1 METVTEEGGTGYMV
15 KRILFVDDDPRVLQ
29 AFERQF
35 HRHYEIRTAI
45 GPELGL
51 QVLSADGPFAA
62 VVSDL
67 RMPGMNGIEF
77 LTRVRQ
83 AAPDTVRVMLTGDA
97 DLSAA
102 MSAVNEGKI
111 FQFLTKPCP
120 SDMLSRTLESALE
133 QHRLITAEREL
144 LENTL
149 RGSIG
154 VLSEILGL
162 VNPQAFSRAQRIRRY
177 VQHIIETLNLPD
189 RWQYELAAMLSQIGC
204 VTVPPDTLEKLYK
217 HQPLNAAEEAILV
230 SQTQVGHNLLAK
242 IPRLESV
249 AQMVA
254 QQKAS
259 WSDMGGPRDAVKT
272 GAQLLKIASDFD
284 EQVMRGVGSATAL
297 AQMAASR
304 DYCPDYVKALE
315 KLQVEESK
323 NETRW
328 VTLVQLKSGMIVS
341 AGIYSQTGLLLLAQG
356 QEVTESAIARL
367 TSFSSL
373 FGIIEPISVTV
384 PRAASAAKPMP
395 PHGRPESRSTLT
407 LG

>member
-1 METVTEEGGTGYMV
+1 MS

-35 HRHYEIRTAI
+35 YKRFEIRTAI

-51 QVLSADGPFAA
+51 QAIAGEGPFAA

-83 AAPDTVRVMLTGDA
+83 ASPDAVRVMLTGDA

-102 MSAVNEGKI
+102 MAAVNEGKI

-120 SDMLSRTLESALE
+120 SDMLTRTLESALE

-154 VLSEILGL
+154 VMSEILGL

-177 VQHIIETLNLPD
+177 VQHIVETLNLPD

-204 VTVPPDTLEKLYK
+204 VTVPPDTLEKFYK
-217 HQPLNAAEEAILV
+217 QQSLSPAEQKIL
-230 SQTQVGHNLLAK
+230 SEQNQVGHNLLAK

-254 QQKAS
+254 QQNSPLSETATE
-259 WSDMGGPRDAVKT
+259 DIVKI
-272 GAQLLKIASDFD
+272 GAQLLRVASDCD
-284 EQVMRGVGSATAL
+284 EQVMRGVPFGTVL
-297 AQMAASR
+297 AQMTGSR
-304 DYCPDYVKALE
+304 EYRQAFVTALQ
-315 KLQVEESK
+315 KLQAEESK
-323 NETRW
+323 SETRW
-328 VTLVQLKSGMIVS
+328 LKLAQLKPGMIVA
-341 AGIYSQTGLLLLAQG
+341 AGIYSQTGLLLLAKG
-356 QEVTESAIARL
+356 QQVTDSAMARL
-367 TSFSSL
+367 NSFASL
-373 FGIIEPISVTV
+373 FGLIEPISVIV
-384 PRAASAAKPMP
+384 PNSEPAP
-395 PHGRPESRSTLT
+395 PILPQGQPDALRSLS
-407 LG
+407 LR

>member
-1 METVTEEGGTGYMV
+1 MV

-35 HRHYEIRTAI
+35 YKRFDIRTAI

-51 QVLSADGPFAA
+51 QVLASDGPFAT

-83 AAPDTVRVMLTGDA
+83 ASPDTVRVMLTGDA

-102 MSAVNEGKI
+102 MAAVNEGKI

-120 SDMLSRTLESALE
+120 SDMLTRTLESALE

-162 VNPQAFSRAQRIRRY
+162 VNPQAFSRSQRIRRY
-177 VQHIIETLNLPD
+177 VQHIIETLNLAD

-204 VTVPPDTLEKLYK
+204 VTVPPDTLDKFYK
-217 HQPLNAAEEAILV
+217 QQPLNLAEQKIL
-230 SQTQVGHNLLAK
+230 SEQNQVGHNLLAK

-254 QQKAS
+254 QQNS
-259 WSDMGGPRDAVKT
+259 PWSEITPVDVVKI
-272 GAQLLKIASDFD
+272 GAQLLKVASDCD
-284 EQVMRGVGSATAL
+284 EQVMRGVPFATVL
-297 AQMAASR
+297 AQMAASPAYR
-304 DYCPDYVKALE
+304 PAFVTALQ
-315 KLQVEESK
+315 KLEVEEAKS
-323 NETRW
+323 ETRW
-328 VTLVQLKSGMIVS
+328 LKLAQIKSGMIVG
-341 AGIYSQTGLLLLAQG
+341 AGIYSQTGLLLLAKG
-356 QEVTESAIARL
+356 QEITDSAMARL
-367 TSFSSL
+367 NSFASL
-373 FGIIEPISVTV
+373 FGLIEPISVIV
-384 PRAASAAKPMP
+384 PYSEQVNP
-395 PHGRPESRSTLT
+395 PIPQRPPDSLSTLA
-407 LG
+407 LR

>member
-1 METVTEEGGTGYMV
+1 MV

-35 HRHYEIRTAI
+35 YKRFEIRTAI
-45 GPELGL
+45 GPDLGL
-51 QVLSADGPFAA
+51 QTLANDGPFAT

-83 AAPDTVRVMLTGDA
+83 ASPDTVRVMLTGDA

-102 MSAVNEGKI
+102 MAAVNEGKI

-120 SDMLSRTLESALE
+120 SEMLTRTLESALE

-144 LENTL
+144 LESTL

-177 VQHIIETLNLPD
+177 VQHIVETLNLQD

-204 VTVPPDTLEKLYK
+204 VTVPADTLDKFYK
-217 HQPLNAAEEAILV
+217 QQPLSLAEQQILSQQNA
-230 SQTQVGHNLLAK
+230 VGHNLLAK

-254 QQKAS
+254 EQATPWDEPS
-259 WSDMGGPRDAVKT
+259 EVDVVKT
-272 GAQLLKIASDFD
+272 GAQLLKVASDCD
-284 EQVMRGVGSATAL
+284 EQVMHGIPLTVVLAKMSEDLNYRPMFVTAL
-297 AQMAASR
+297 Q
-304 DYCPDYVKALE
+304 
-315 KLQVEESK
+315 KLQMEEAKS
-323 NETRW
+323 ETRW
-328 VTLVQLKSGMIVS
+328 LKLTQMKPGMIVG
-341 AGIYSQTGLLLLAQG
+341 AGIYSQTGLLLLAKG
-356 QEVTESAIARL
+356 QEITDSAMARL
-367 TSFSSL
+367 NSFASL
-373 FGIIEPISVTV
+373 FGVIEPISVIV
-384 PRAASAAKPMP
+384 PYTSQDTQKLQP
-395 PHGRPESRSTLT
+395 PNPLDSLRTAVLR
-407 LG
+407 

>member
-1 METVTEEGGTGYMV
+1 MV

-35 HRHYEIRTAI
+35 YKRFEIRTAI

-51 QVLSADGPFAA
+51 QTLAADGPFAT

-83 AAPDTVRVMLTGDA
+83 ASPDTVRVMLTGDA

-102 MSAVNEGKI
+102 MAAVNEGKI

-120 SDMLSRTLESALE
+120 SDMLTRTLESALE

-177 VQHIIETLNLPD
+177 VQHIVETLNLPD

-204 VTVPPDTLEKLYK
+204 VTVPPDTLDKFYK
-217 HQPLNAAEEAILV
+217 QQPLSLAEQQILAQQNA
-230 SQTQVGHNLLAK
+230 VGHNLLAK

-254 QQKAS
+254 EQAKPWDES
-259 WSDMGGPRDAVKT
+259 SPVDVVKT
-272 GAQLLKIASDFD
+272 GAQLLKVASDCD
-284 EQVMRGVGSATAL
+284 EQVMRGIQLTVVL
-297 AQMAASR
+297 AQMAEKPEYR
-304 DYCPDYVKALE
+304 PMFVTALQ
-315 KLQVEESK
+315 KLQVEEAKS
-323 NETRW
+323 ETRW
-328 VTLVQLKSGMIVS
+328 LKLSQMKPGMIVG
-341 AGIYSQTGLLLLAQG
+341 AGIYSQTGLLLLAKG
-356 QEVTESAIARL
+356 QEITDSAMARL
-367 TSFSSL
+367 NSFASL
-373 FGIIEPISVTV
+373 FGVIEPISVIV
-384 PRAASAAKPMP
+384 PYVNQDPQKFPPPSALDSLRTAAL
-395 PHGRPESRSTLT
+395 R
-407 LG
+407 

>member
-1 METVTEEGGTGYMV
+1 MV

-35 HRHYEIRTAI
+35 HRTYEIRTAI

-51 QVLSADGPFAA
+51 KVLATDGPFAA

-120 SDMLSRTLESALE
+120 SDMLTRTLESALE

-154 VLSEILGL
+154 VLSEVLGL

-242 IPRLESV
+242 IPRLENV

-254 QQKAS
+254 QQKAP
-259 WSDMGGPRDAVKT
+259 WSDTAGARDTVKT

-284 EQVMRGVGSATAL
+284 EHVMRGVGFATAL

-304 DYCPDYVKALE
+304 DYCPDFVRALE

-323 NETRW
+323 SETRW
-328 VTLVQLKSGMIVS
+328 LSLVQLKPGMIVS

-367 TSFSSL
+367 SSFSSL
-373 FGIIEPISVTV
+373 FGIIEPISVIV
-384 PRAASAAKPMP
+384 PYAAVAAKPIL
-395 PHGRPESRSTLT
+395 PHGRPNSFSTLA
-407 LG
+407 LR

>member
-1 METVTEEGGTGYMV
+1 ML

-35 HRHYEIRTAI
+35 YKQFDIRTAI

-51 QVLSADGPFAA
+51 QVLSSDGPFAA

-120 SDMLSRTLESALE
+120 SDMLTRTLESALE

-177 VQHIIETLNLPD
+177 VQHIVETLNLAD

-204 VTVPPDTLEKLYK
+204 VTVPPDTLEKFYK
-217 HQPLNAAEEAILV
+217 QQPLNAAEQEILS
-230 SQTQVGHNLLAK
+230 SQNQVGHNLLAK

-249 AQMVA
+249 ARMVA
-254 QQKAS
+254 EQKSAWAEKGAS
-259 WSDMGGPRDAVKT
+259 PELVKT
-272 GAQLLKIASDFD
+272 GAQLLRIASDCD
-284 EQVMRGVGSATAL
+284 EQVMRGVPFATVLSQMGTSHDYHPPFVAAL
-297 AQMAASR
+297 Q
-304 DYCPDYVKALE
+304 

-323 NETRW
+323 SETRW
-328 VTLVQLKSGMIVS
+328 LNLVQLKPGMIVS
-341 AGIYSQTGLLLLAQG
+341 AGIYSQTGLLLLAKG
-356 QEVTESAIARL
+356 QEVTDSAIARL
-367 TSFSSL
+367 NSFSSL
-373 FGIIEPISVTV
+373 FGVIEPISVVV
-384 PRAASAAKPMP
+384 PYSEQTAKPIP
-395 PHGRPESRSTLT
+395 PHSALDSLSSLALR
-407 LG
+407 

>member
-1 METVTEEGGTGYMV
+1 MV

-35 HRHYEIRTAI
+35 YKRFEIRTAI

-51 QVLSADGPFAA
+51 QTLSADGPFAT

-83 AAPDTVRVMLTGDA
+83 ASPDTVRVMLTGDA

-102 MSAVNEGKI
+102 MAAVNEGKI

-120 SDMLSRTLESALE
+120 SDMLTRTLESALE

-177 VQHIIETLNLPD
+177 VQHIVETLNLPD

-204 VTVPPDTLEKLYK
+204 VTVPPDTLDKFYK
-217 HQPLNAAEEAILV
+217 QQPLSLAEQQILA
-230 SQTQVGHNLLAK
+230 QQNTVGHNLLAK
-242 IPRLESV
+242 IPRLGSV

-254 QQKAS
+254 EQATPWDEPS
-259 WSDMGGPRDAVKT
+259 EVDVVKT
-272 GAQLLKIASDFD
+272 GAQLLKVASDCD
-284 EQVMRGVGSATAL
+284 EQVMRGIPLTVVLSQMAENLDYRPMFVTAL
-297 AQMAASR
+297 Q
-304 DYCPDYVKALE
+304 

-323 NETRW
+323 SETRW
-328 VTLVQLKSGMIVS
+328 LKLSQMKPGMIVG
-341 AGIYSQTGLLLLAQG
+341 AGIYSQTGLLLLAKG
-356 QEVTESAIARL
+356 QEITDSAMARL
-367 TSFSSL
+367 NSFASL
-373 FGIIEPISVTV
+373 FGVIEPISVIV
-384 PRAASAAKPMP
+384 PYVNQDTQKVPTPNLLDSL
-395 PHGRPESRSTLT
+395 RSPALR
-407 LG
+407 

>member
-1 METVTEEGGTGYMV
+1 MV

-35 HRHYEIRTAI
+35 YKQFEMRTAT
-45 GPELGL
+45 GPEIGL
-51 QVLSADGPFAA
+51 EVLSKGGPFAA

-120 SDMLSRTLESALE
+120 SEMLIRTLEAALE

-177 VQHIIETLNLPD
+177 VQHIVETRNLPD

-204 VTVPPDTLEKLYK
+204 VTVPADTLEKFYQQQTLS
-217 HQPLNAAEEAILV
+217 PAEQSILS
-230 SQTQVGHNLLAK
+230 SQNQVGHNLLAK
-242 IPRLESV
+242 IPRLEDV

-259 WSDMGGPRDAVKT
+259 WPEAGGSLDLVKT
-272 GAQLLKIASDFD
+272 GAQLLKIASDCD
-284 EQVMRGVGSATAL
+284 EQVMRGVPFARALDQMSSSREYYPVFVTAL
-297 AQMAASR
+297 
-304 DYCPDYVKALE
+304 K
-315 KLQVEESK
+315 KLQVEEAKS
-323 NETRW
+323 EIRW
-328 VTLVQLKSGMIVS
+328 VTLLQLKPGMIVS
-341 AGIYSQTGLLLLAQG
+341 AGIYSQTGLLLLSKG
-356 QEVTESAIARL
+356 QEVTDSAIARL
-367 TSFSSL
+367 TSFASL
-373 FGIIEPISVTV
+373 FGIIEPIGVVV
-384 PRAASAAKPMP
+384 PHSGPTDRPIQPPSAVD
-395 PHGRPESRSTLT
+395 SRSTLS
-407 LG
+407 LR

>member
-1 METVTEEGGTGYMV
+1 MV

-35 HRHYEIRTAI
+35 HRTYEIRTAI

-51 QVLSADGPFAA
+51 AVLASDGPFAT

-83 AAPDTVRVMLTGDA
+83 ASPDTVRVMLTGDA

-120 SDMLSRTLESALE
+120 SDMLTRTLESALE

-162 VNPQAFSRAQRIRRY
+162 VNPHAFSRAQRIRRY
-177 VQHIIETLNLPD
+177 VQHMIETLNLPD

-217 HQPLNAAEEAILV
+217 HQPLNSAEEAIL
-230 SQTQVGHNLLAK
+230 SAQTQVGHNLLAK

-254 QQKAS
+254 KQATP
-259 WSDMGGPRDAVKT
+259 WSETTGAKDSVST
-272 GAQLLKIASDFD
+272 GAQLLKIASDCD
-284 EQVMRGVGSATAL
+284 EQVMRGVAFGAAL
-297 AQMAASR
+297 AQMAANR
-304 DYCPDYVKALE
+304 DYCPDFVKALQ
-315 KLQVEESK
+315 KLQAEESK

-328 VTLVQLKSGMIVS
+328 LNLLQLKPGMIVS

-356 QEVTESAIARL
+356 QEVTDSAIARL
-367 TSFSSL
+367 ASFASL
-373 FGIIEPISVTV
+373 FGVIEPISVIV
-384 PRAASAAKPMP
+384 PYAETAAKPMP
-395 PHGRPESRSTLT
+395 PRGRGESLSTLA
-407 LG
+407 LR

>member
-1 METVTEEGGTGYMV
+1 MV

-35 HRHYEIRTAI
+35 YKRFEIRTAI
-45 GPELGL
+45 GPDLGL
-51 QVLSADGPFAA
+51 QTLANDGPFAT

-83 AAPDTVRVMLTGDA
+83 ASPDTVRVMLTGDA

-102 MSAVNEGKI
+102 MAAVNEGKI

-120 SDMLSRTLESALE
+120 SEMLTRTLESALE

-177 VQHIIETLNLPD
+177 VQHIVETLNLPD

-204 VTVPPDTLEKLYK
+204 VTVPADTLDKFYK
-217 HQPLNAAEEAILV
+217 QQPLSLAEQQILSQQNA
-230 SQTQVGHNLLAK
+230 VGHNLLAK

-254 QQKAS
+254 EQATPWDEPS
-259 WSDMGGPRDAVKT
+259 EVDVVKT
-272 GAQLLKIASDFD
+272 GAQLLKVASDCD
-284 EQVMRGVGSATAL
+284 EQVMHGIPLTVVLAKMSENLDYRPMFVAAL
-297 AQMAASR
+297 Q
-304 DYCPDYVKALE
+304 
-315 KLQVEESK
+315 KLQMDEAKS
-323 NETRW
+323 ETRW
-328 VTLVQLKSGMIVS
+328 LKLTQMKPGMIVG
-341 AGIYSQTGLLLLAQG
+341 AGIYSQTGLLLLAKG
-356 QEVTESAIARL
+356 QEITDSAMARL
-367 TSFSSL
+367 NSFASL
-373 FGIIEPISVTV
+373 FGVIEPISVIV
-384 PRAASAAKPMP
+384 PYTSQDTQKLP
-395 PHGRPESRSTLT
+395 PPNPLDSLRTAVLR
-407 LG
+407 

>member
-1 METVTEEGGTGYMV
+1 MV

-35 HRHYEIRTAI
+35 YKRFEIRTAI

-51 QVLSADGPFAA
+51 QTLAAEGPFAT

-83 AAPDTVRVMLTGDA
+83 ASPDTVRVMLTGDA

-102 MSAVNEGKI
+102 MAAVNEGKI

-120 SDMLSRTLESALE
+120 SEMLTRTLDSALE

-144 LENTL
+144 LESTL

-177 VQHIIETLNLPD
+177 VQHIVETLNLPD

-204 VTVPPDTLEKLYK
+204 VTVPPDTLDKFYK
-217 HQPLNAAEEAILV
+217 QQPLSLAEQQILAQQN
-230 SQTQVGHNLLAK
+230 SVGHNLLAK

-254 QQKAS
+254 EQAMPWDEPS
-259 WSDMGGPRDAVKT
+259 EVDIVKT
-272 GAQLLKIASDFD
+272 GAQLLKVASDCD
-284 EQVMRGVGSATAL
+284 EQVMRGIPLTVVLAKMAEKLEYRPMFVTAL
-297 AQMAASR
+297 Q
-304 DYCPDYVKALE
+304 
-315 KLQVEESK
+315 KLQVEEAKS
-323 NETRW
+323 ETRW
-328 VTLVQLKSGMIVS
+328 LKLSQMKPGMIVG
-341 AGIYSQTGLLLLAQG
+341 AGIYSQTGLLLLAKG
-356 QEVTESAIARL
+356 QEITDSAMARL
-367 TSFSSL
+367 NSFASL
-373 FGIIEPISVTV
+373 FGVIEPISVIV
-384 PRAASAAKPMP
+384 PYVDQNTQKLP
-395 PHGRPESRSTLT
+395 PPNLLDSLRSPALR
-407 LG
+407 

>member
-1 METVTEEGGTGYMV
+1 MV

-35 HRHYEIRTAI
+35 YKKFEVRTAI

-51 QVLSADGPFAA
+51 QVLAGEGPFAA

-102 MSAVNEGKI
+102 MAAVNEGKI

-120 SDMLSRTLESALE
+120 SDMLTRTLESALE

-149 RGSIG
+149 SGSIG

-177 VQHIIETLNLPD
+177 VQHIVDTLNLPD

-204 VTVPPDTLEKLYK
+204 VTVPPDTLDKFYK
-217 HQPLNAAEEAILV
+217 QQPLSVAEQSIL
-230 SQTQVGHNLLAK
+230 SQQNQVGHNLLAK
-242 IPRLESV
+242 IPRLDSV

-254 QQKAS
+254 QQDTPWAEPS
-259 WSDMGGPRDAVKT
+259 TVDVVKT
-272 GAQLLKIASDFD
+272 GAQLLKVASDCD
-284 EQVMRGVGSATAL
+284 EQVMRGIPLTVVL
-297 AQMAASR
+297 AQMADNL
-304 DYCPDYVKALE
+304 DYRPMFVTALQR
-315 KLQVEESK
+315 LQAEESK
-323 NETRW
+323 SETRW
-328 VTLVQLKSGMIVS
+328 LKLAQMKPGMIVG
-341 AGIYSQTGLLLLAQG
+341 AGIYSQTGLLLLAKG
-356 QEVTESAIARL
+356 QEITDSAMARL
-367 TSFSSL
+367 NSFASL
-373 FGIIEPISVTV
+373 FGVIEPISVIV
-384 PRAASAAKPMP
+384 PYAQEDTKPVP
-395 PHGRPESRSTLT
+395 PQDPLDSLRSLA
-407 LG
+407 LR